1 MLYCVEYTVVFSV
14 YKGGELEDHNTST
27 EGTRRVAG
35 GPGGA
40 QGSAQ
45 GGERRETVIGAKI
58 GELDLLEKWYEDDS
72 TMRVRVNF
80 PFYAGSGT
88 RSSAVVYFEL
98 EPGFRLGTH
107 TDSAEETLLILQGEA
122 EATVGE
128 ESGRIAAGEMA
139 VVPAMVPHALR
150 NVGEETLRVVG
161 FFSSNVVASVFD
173 RPMMPGGRRAAGT
186 PPVLVEE

>member
-1 MLYCVEYTVVFSV
+1 
-14 YKGGELEDHNTST
+14 
-27 EGTRRVAG
+27 
-35 GPGGA
+35 
-40 QGSAQ
+40 
-45 GGERRETVIGAKI
+45 VIGTKI
-58 GELDLLEKWYEDDS
+58 GELELLEKWYEDDP

-80 PFYAGSGT
+80 PLYAGSGT
-88 RSSAVVYFEL
+88 KSSSVVYFEL

-128 ESGRIAAGEMA
+128 DSGRIAAGELA

-161 FFSSNVVASVFD
+161 FFSSNVVTSVFD
-173 RPMMPGGRRAAGT
+173 RPMMPNARRAAGT
-186 PPVLVEE
+186 PPLLVEE